1 MEVPPHGAKE
11 HKEGNRKDRA
21 EEGLSG
27 EFKERATE
35 SGNSNQTRQGRNK
48 EKEKRRVEQRQ

>member
-1 MEVPPHGAKE
+1 MEQRNTKR
-11 HKEGNRKDRA
+11 KRREGKRKDRA

-35 SGNSNQTRQGRNK
+35 RGEFTQSQHERNK
-48 EKEKRRVEQRQ
+48 E